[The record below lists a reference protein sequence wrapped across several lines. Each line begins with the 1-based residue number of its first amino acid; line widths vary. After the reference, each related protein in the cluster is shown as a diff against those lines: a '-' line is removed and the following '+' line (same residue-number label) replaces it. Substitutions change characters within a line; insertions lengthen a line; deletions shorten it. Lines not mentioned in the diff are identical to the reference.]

1 MYENSYQFSLNKALT
16 KEGFLVC
23 ENAVLA
29 TTLPRI
35 YTADEC
41 PNIRPDAN
49 GHVTLMRPESVLF
62 APETIASFEGKPV
75 TLLHPDGNW
84 VDGKNWKDVAV
95 GMVSHV
101 RAGTGERAGCLVAD
115 LIIQE
120 PNAVQ
125 AVLQKKVEE
134 LSCGFSSR
142 AVDQGGGVGL
152 EENFNGNHVALVPK
166 ARGGDS
172 CRLADSLT
180 TSKGP
185 KMFGKK
191 DDDVNAQILEQLK
204 SLSDRIAALEKAN
217 ETAPAPAP
225 APVNDAEDE
234 NKQTATAAPAVNEA
248 TQQAAPEEKKDGD
261 ESAVAIPPAPVLES
275 IDPAV
280 LAGLMAFA
288 DAFNGAKNDAAKP
301 AGKAD
306 EEKETAPKADAAM
319 LRDVADIAPSLP
331 KDTPNIAHAAVM
343 AFAASSDEAK
353 SFVSGFGEI
362 KADAMPSVLR
372 ACANF
377 KRTIMANSTMT
388 VKNDSAKPVK
398 SFAERA
404 ADFWKKS
411 N

>member
-1 MYENSYQFSLNKALT
+1 MYETSYKFSPNKALT
-16 KEGFLVC
+16 KEGFLIC
-23 ENAVLA
+23 ENAVIA
-29 TTLPRI
+29 STAPRT
-35 YTADEC
+35 YTAEEC
-41 PNIRPDAN
+41 PEITPDAS
-49 GHVTLMRPESVLF
+49 GLVTLMRPESVLF

-75 TLLHPDGNW
+75 TLNHPDGNW
-84 VDGKNWKDVAV
+84 VDGKNWKDVVV

-101 RAGTGERAGCLVAD
+101 RAGEGDRAGCLVAD

-125 AVLQKKVEE
+125 AVLRKQVEE
-134 LSCGFSSR
+134 LSCGFSSQ
-142 AVDQGGGVGL
+142 ATDQGDGIGL
-152 EENFNGNHVALVPK
+152 EESFNGNHVALVPK

-172 CRLADSLT
+172 CRLADSLN
-180 TSKGP
+180 TSRGP

-191 DDDVNAQILEQLK
+191 DEDVNAQILEQLK
-204 SLSDRIAALEKAN
+204 AMSDRIAALEKAK
-217 ETAPAPAP
+217 EAEQTPAP
-225 APVNDAEDE
+225 APVHDAEKE
-234 NKQTATAAPAVNEA
+234 PAPATPAPAPE
-248 TQQAAPEEKKDGD
+248 TTEQAAPEEKKDGEGD
-261 ESAVAIPPAPVLES
+261 IPSGVPVAPVLEG

-288 DAFNGAKNDAAKP
+288 DAFNGAKKDAAKP

-319 LRDVADIAPSLP
+319 LKDVADIAPSLP

-343 AFAASSDEAK
+343 AFAASSAEADT
-353 SFVSGFGEI
+353 FVKGFGEI

-377 KRTIMANSTMT
+377 KRTAMANSKVT

-398 SFAERA
+398 SFSERA
-404 ADFWKKS
+404 AEFWKKS